1 MYKNIQD
8 QLRQKEREAHLEETK
23 NFSSKIQQLFK
34 KANENKTEQVVE
46 RKQLDSSLVNTFE
59 YKINGLQRAI
69 KEAYAR
75 LQIGK
80 YDGFVDIISSYN
92 DICIYLKNIVKYSTL
107 NQTYKVGIDDE
118 MKKVVPALTDI
129 DIYSSSIKKYNVPE
143 LKQIINNI
151 NNKTYQTIGASAS
164 VGFKRVMIDREE
176 FIQKL
181 KSQYSFISTNK
192 HFVKDKKERKILD
205 KYETELEELM
215 RKAPRWKFDRA
226 TKQEE
231 LKKEYDNLDN
241 IVEIT
246 NNIIEPYLQ
255 QYKKTDG
262 QKEQQKQLEKQRQL
276 DQARKAL
283 MESKQSVA
291 NQISV
296 LEGKIKKEKKK
307 KQKDALKDQLDELQN
322 NLNMI
327 EVEEKKMKV
336 IITKLPEQNLIMGE
350 EKTPT
355 DKGTVNLEL
364 NPPNPD
370 NSQQIASDIVRQIID
385 KATKKTPSITLQTG
399 SKDDNDRTLYDKL
412 IEAVRNDD
420 QIGMLALEASK
431 FIKPFFEQQIK
442 EVLKTIPQLRGFD
455 KDSLINTMEQ
465 RNVEAFTI
473 RHGSYNTFANG
484 SLKERHLVLYG
495 NSDVLGH
502 HLYDD
507 AVKDTMAEWKS
518 QHGDISDD
526 RDTFNQ
532 IFQKSKKLI
541 LDNLHKYIQQGKDL
555 SAEIKNTLVS
565 DIVKVIE
572 QQNAEKDEKV
582 PEQNDEFFIEN
593 ITQMKNRLL
602 QSNPWLSEVNSN
614 IMYSDF
620 MAYAGNKRK
629 EGLNFDTSQKWKIFK
644 NFNDR

>member
-34 KANENKTEQVVE
+34 KANENKTEFVVE

-118 MKKVVPALTDI
+118 MRKVVPALTDI
-129 DIYSSSIKKYNVPE
+129 DIYSSNIKKYNVPE

-181 KSQYSFISTNK
+181 KSQYTFISTNK

-205 KYETELEELM
+205 KYETELEDLM

-246 NNIIEPYLQ
+246 NNIIQPYLDR
-255 QYKKTDG
+255 YKKTDE

-283 MESKQSVA
+283 MESKQSVE

-307 KQKDALKDQLDELQN
+307 RQKDVLKEKLDELQN
-322 NLNMI
+322 DLNMI
-327 EVEEKKMKV
+327 EEKEKKIKED
-336 IITKLPEQNLIMGE
+336 TTTAKLPEQNVLMGDRVL
-350 EKTPT
+350 EKKPVEPPQI
-355 DKGTVNLEL
+355 KLEL
-364 NPPNPD
+364 NPPD
-370 NSQQIASDIVRQIID
+370 LDISPPEAPEEKLID
-385 KATKKTPSITLQTG
+385 KGEKIEPFKTLRINYHFNDKEEEKFFDKVNSKIRDDDEIGRLLVETQKSIGTFDEKILSVLKKTPQLRSFDHKNIIQMMKLRNESAYEALREKHQRLVYY
-399 SKDDNDRTLYDKL
+399 SNAMVAHLY
-412 IEAVRNDD
+412 ID
-420 QIGMLALEASK
+420 QIGAVINNWRSTHGDIIDDENTRNAIFEASK
-431 FIKPFFEQQIK
+431 KEIINDLQI
-442 EVLKTIPQLRGFD
+442 
-455 KDSLINTMEQ
+455 
-465 RNVEAFTI
+465 
-473 RHGSYNTFANG
+473 Y
-484 SLKERHLVLYG
+484 KERGNELSDEINKYLV
-495 NSDVLGH
+495 SDVLKEI
-502 HLYDD
+502 
-507 AVKDTMAEWKS
+507 ARNKPEPEEKAPEPV
-518 QHGDISDD
+518 Q
-526 RDTFNQ
+526 NQ
-532 IFQKSKKLI
+532 ANDK
-541 LDNLHKYIQQGKDL
+541 QQL
-555 SAEIKNTLVS
+555 L
-565 DIVKVIE
+565 
-572 QQNAEKDEKV
+572 
-582 PEQNDEFFIEN
+582 ND
-593 ITQMKNRLL
+593 
-602 QSNPWLSEVNSN
+602 NPWLAEVNED
-614 IMYSDF
+614 MDYKPDF
-620 MAYAGNKRK
+620 MAYAGKKRNEEK
-629 EGLNFDTSQKWKIFK
+629 LDFNTSEKWQIFK
-644 NFNDR
+644 KYYNRK

>member
-34 KANENKTEQVVE
+34 KANENKTEFVVE

-118 MKKVVPALTDI
+118 MKVVSALTDI

-181 KSQYSFISTNK
+181 KSQYTFISTNK

-246 NNIIEPYLQ
+246 NNIIQPYLDR
-255 QYKKTDG
+255 YKKTDG
-262 QKEQQKQLEKQRQL
+262 QKDQQKQLEKQRQL
-276 DQARKAL
+276 EQARKAL
-283 MESKQSVA
+283 MESKQSVE

-296 LEGKIKKEKKK
+296 LEGKIKKEKRDPKK
-307 KQKDALKDQLDELQN
+307 KLYKKYVSFLK
-322 NLNMI
+322 
-327 EVEEKKMKV
+327 
-336 IITKLPEQNLIMGE
+336 
-350 EKTPT
+350 
-355 DKGTVNLEL
+355 
-364 NPPNPD
+364 
-370 NSQQIASDIVRQIID
+370 
-385 KATKKTPSITLQTG
+385 KKTY
-399 SKDDNDRTLYDKL
+399 K
-412 IEAVRNDD
+412 
-420 QIGMLALEASK
+420 
-431 FIKPFFEQQIK
+431 IKKIK
-442 EVLKTIPQLRGFD
+442 SR
-455 KDSLINTMEQ
+455 
-465 RNVEAFTI
+465 
-473 RHGSYNTFANG
+473 
-484 SLKERHLVLYG
+484 
-495 NSDVLGH
+495 
-502 HLYDD
+502 
-507 AVKDTMAEWKS
+507 
-518 QHGDISDD
+518 
-526 RDTFNQ
+526 
-532 IFQKSKKLI
+532 
-541 LDNLHKYIQQGKDL
+541 
-555 SAEIKNTLVS
+555 
-565 DIVKVIE
+565 VI
-572 QQNAEKDEKV
+572 
-582 PEQNDEFFIEN
+582 
-593 ITQMKNRLL
+593 
-602 QSNPWLSEVNSN
+602 
-614 IMYSDF
+614 
-620 MAYAGNKRK
+620 
-629 EGLNFDTSQKWKIFK
+629 
-644 NFNDR
+644 

>member
-1 MYKNIQD
+1 
-8 QLRQKEREAHLEETK
+8 
-23 NFSSKIQQLFK
+23 
-34 KANENKTEQVVE
+34 
-46 RKQLDSSLVNTFE
+46 
-59 YKINGLQRAI
+59 
-69 KEAYAR
+69 
-75 LQIGK
+75 
-80 YDGFVDIISSYN
+80 
-92 DICIYLKNIVKYSTL
+92 
-107 NQTYKVGIDDE
+107 

-181 KSQYSFISTNK
+181 KSQYTFISTNK

-205 KYETELEELM
+205 KYEADLEELM

-231 LKKEYDNLDN
+231 LKKEYENLDN

-255 QYKKTDG
+255 RYKKTDG

-276 DQARKAL
+276 DQTRKAL

-336 IITKLPEQNLIMGE
+336 RTMGE

-355 DKGTVNLEL
+355 DNGTVNLDL
-364 NPPNPD
+364 NPPNSD
-370 NSQQIASDIVRQIID
+370 NAQQVASDIVRQLID
-385 KATKKTPSITLQTG
+385 KATKENPSITLQTG
-399 SKDDNDRTLYDKL
+399 QLASNDDNDSTLYDKL
-412 IEAVRNDD
+412 IDAVANDD
-420 QIGMLALEASK
+420 QIGKLALEASK
-431 FIKPFFEQQIK
+431 FIKPFFEDQIK

-455 KDSLINTMEQ
+455 SDSLINTMKQ
-465 RNVEAFTI
+465 RNVGEAFTI
-473 RHGSYNTFANG
+473 RHGSYDSFANG
-484 SLKERHLVLYG
+484 SLTEQHLFLAG
-495 NSDVLGH
+495 NSAILGH
-502 HLYDD
+502 HLYND

-572 QQNAEKDEKV
+572 QQKAEKDEKV
-582 PEQNDEFFIEN
+582 QEQNDNFVEDD
-593 ITQMKNRLL
+593 TKNKNMLL
-602 QSNPWLSEVNSN
+602 QNNPWLSELNRN
-614 IMYSDF
+614 MIYSDF

-629 EGLNFDTSQKWKIFK
+629 EGLNFNASEKWKIFK
-644 NFNDR
+644 KFNDR